1 MDVKTFNEGLK
12 LLKRFLK
19 ERGAYHSI
27 FVNYLFRNNRPINNL
42 FEEFNSKIWN
52 DVDDWEKL
60 FFRVNLMVGQGNAF
74 DANEWTTLIHNQD
87 IDSDW
92 KQFYREW
99 IRKNST
105 KDLNFSK
112 DS

>member
-1 MDVKTFNEGLK
+1 MDEKTFNEGLK

-19 ERGAYHSI
+19 EKGEYRSI

-42 FEEFNSKIWN
+42 FEEFNSKIWD
-52 DVDDWEKL
+52 DVDDWGVL
-60 FFRVNLMVGQGNAF
+60 FNKVNLLVGQGNNF
-74 DANEWTTLIHNQD
+74 DGTEWTILIHNQN
-87 IDSDW
+87 IDKDW
-92 KQFYREW
+92 EQYYREW

-105 KDLNFSK
+105 KDLNSSK